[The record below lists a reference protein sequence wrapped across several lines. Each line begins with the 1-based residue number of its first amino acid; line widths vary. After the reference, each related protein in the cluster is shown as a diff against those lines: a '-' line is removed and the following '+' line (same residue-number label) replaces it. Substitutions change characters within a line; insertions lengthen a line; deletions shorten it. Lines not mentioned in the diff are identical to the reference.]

1 MTFNFDLI
9 TLLVGIVFS
18 ILLPIVTCFSRKRI
32 YARWA
37 RIASIT
43 ACIAGLGWGILG
55 LVLLHLTVSVSE
67 SIRLEGI
74 NGMLGG
80 ICIGLAISIMIAKP
94 YEKRVA

>member
-32 YARWA
+32 YASWA

-43 ACIAGLGWGILG
+43 ACIAGLGWGVLG
-55 LVLLHLTVSVSE
+55 LVLLHLTVSVSK